1 MVVGGVATTTKRVLD
16 ADKFFLVLFLDVDG
30 LSFFIYCC
38 PFFFHGTLFQ
48 CILMYLRVPTATVY
62 DYMTGEGAPPPE
74 IRLTVCRLLVQ
85 MSKLDSQIGVMI
97 MSERW
102 GDLSFLMAQI
112 HTGVGEAMTPIVED
126 GEDAKHEK
134 EEDTE
139 QRMQALFAWFLL
151 LSQLFTSTQDYGY
164 VFRLK
169 WPQAQVLHTIY

>member
-30 LSFFIYCC
+30 LSFLFFIAVL
-38 PFFFHGTLFQ
+38 FFSSWYLVSM
-48 CILMYLRVPTATVY
+48 CLRVPTATVY

>member
-1 MVVGGVATTTKRVLD
+1 MFSFK
-16 ADKFFLVLFLDVDG
+16 LFWDVEL
-30 LSFFIYCC
+30 LSFF
-38 PFFFHGTLFQ
+38 FFSWYLVS
-48 CILMYLRVPTATVY
+48 MYLRVPTATVY
-62 DYMTGEGAPPPE
+62 DYMTGEGAPPPD

-164 VFRLK
+164 VFCLK